1 MMAGTTAE
9 RDTLTPEGNVA
20 ATPAAA
26 PLATRASR
34 LRDFWSD
41 FRRSPVAVISLVIIV
56 LLAVLSFGAPWV
68 TPQNPYDMAALDWM
82 DAFLRPGTEGSGG
95 YVHILGTDNAGRDM
109 LSAILYG
116 LRTSFVIGL
125 SAGALAL
132 LVGITVGLTAAY
144 FGGRLESLLMRIV
157 DLQLSMPAILLA
169 LVLVAMLG
177 QGVAQIILALV
188 VAQYAYFARTA
199 HGAATVERG
208 KDYIEA
214 ARSTPL
220 PARRV
225 LFRHLLPNVL
235 PPLIVVATVQVASA
249 IALEATLSFLGVG
262 LPLTEPSLG
271 SLISNGF
278 KYIHTDRTWLSIYPG
293 IFLMITVV
301 AINLVGDQV
310 RHVLDPRNQR

>member
-1 MMAGTTAE
+1 MS
-9 RDTLTPEGNVA
+9 DTLTPGGGAIAVP
-20 ATPAAA
+20 PA
-26 PLATRASR
+26 PSEDSR
-34 LRDFWSD
+34 LTRLRNFWAD
-41 FRRSPVAVISLVIIV
+41 FRRSP
-56 LLAVLSFGAPWV
+56 LAVLSLLVIVLLVLLSCGAPWIA
-68 TPQNPYDMAALDWM
+68 PQDPYDMATLDWL
-82 DAFLRPGTEGSGG
+82 DAFLPPGTEGSAG
-95 YVHILGTDNAGRDM
+95 YTHLLGTDNAGRDM
-109 LSAILYG
+109 LSAIFYG
-116 LRTSFVIGL
+116 LRTSFIIGL

-132 LVGITVGLTAAY
+132 LVGICVGLTAAY
-144 FGGRLESLLMRIV
+144 FGGRIESLLMRIV

-177 QGVAQIILALV
+177 QGVGQIILALV
-188 VAQYAYFARTA
+188 VAQYAYFARTT

-220 PARRV
+220 STARV
-225 LFRHLLPNVL
+225 LFRHLLPNVM

-293 IFLMITVV
+293 LFLMVTVV

>member
-1 MMAGTTAE
+1 MAALTAGAGMRSRKLME
-9 RDTLTPEGNVA
+9 FWRDY
-20 ATPAAA
+20 
-26 PLATRASR
+26 
-34 LRDFWSD
+34 
-41 FRRSPVAVISLVIIV
+41 RRSPVAVVSL
-56 LLAVLSFGAPWV
+56 LLVVGFAVASFGAPLF
-68 TPQNPYDMAALDWM
+68 TPQDPYDMAKLDWM
-82 DAFLRPGTEGSGG
+82 DAFLRPGTVGTGG
-95 YVHILGTDNAGRDM
+95 YVHVLGTDNAGRDM

-125 SAGALAL
+125 SAGVLAL
-132 LVGITVGLTAAY
+132 VVGICVGLVAAY
-144 FGGRLESLLMRIV
+144 SGGRLEAFLMRIV

-177 QGVAQIILALV
+177 QGVGQIILALV
-188 VAQYAYFARTA
+188 VAQYAYFARTT

-220 PARRV
+220 PTHRI
-225 LFRHLLPNVL
+225 LLRHLLPNVMA
-235 PPLIVVATVQVASA
+235 PLIVVATVQVASA

-278 KYIHTDRTWLSIYPG
+278 KYIHTDRYWLSIYPG
-293 IFLMITVV
+293 IALMIVVV

-310 RHVLDPRNQR
+310 RTVLDPRNRR

>member
-1 MMAGTTAE
+1 MAVPSAPPVETRAE
-9 RDTLTPEGNVA
+9 R
-20 ATPAAA
+20 
-26 PLATRASR
+26 
-34 LRDFWSD
+34 LRNFWSD
-41 FRRSPVAVISLVIIV
+41 FRESWVAVGALIVIG
-56 LLAVLSFGAPWV
+56 LLLFLSFGAPLV
-68 TPQNPYDMAALDWM
+68 SPQDPYDMAALDWL

-95 YVHILGTDNAGRDM
+95 YVHLLGTDNAGRDM
-109 LSAILYG
+109 LSAIFYG

-132 LVGITVGLTAAY
+132 LVGIAVGLTAAY
-144 FGGRLESLLMRIV
+144 FGGRIEALLMRIV

-177 QGVAQIILALV
+177 QGIGQIILALV
-188 VAQYAYFARTA
+188 VAQYAYFARTT
-199 HGAATVERG
+199 HGAAKVERG

-220 PARRV
+220 PTRRV
-225 LFRHLLPNVL
+225 LFKHLLPNVL

-278 KYIHTDRTWLSIYPG
+278 KYIHSDRYWLSIYPG
-293 IFLMITVV
+293 LALMVTVV

-310 RHVLDPRNQR
+310 RKVLDPRNSR